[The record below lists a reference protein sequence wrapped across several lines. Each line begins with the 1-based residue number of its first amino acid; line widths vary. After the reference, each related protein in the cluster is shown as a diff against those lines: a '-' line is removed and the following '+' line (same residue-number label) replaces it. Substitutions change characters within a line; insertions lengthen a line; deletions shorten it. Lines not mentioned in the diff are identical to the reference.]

1 MTSKFISSLFNF
13 VIYTTAKYNI
23 DESHG
28 ISHSMNVLHMARN
41 ILEYE
46 CITNSGIREHERIIY
61 ASATLHDMCDKKYM
75 DEKAGLL
82 EIQIFLEDKMV
93 KKEIDVVKDII
104 SSMSYSTVKKKGFP
118 ELGEYQMAYHI
129 VREADLMTAYD
140 FDRSMIYHLYKST
153 DDIESAF
160 HNADEL
166 FKNRVFQHNN
176 DGLFITEYSKKYHIE
191 LQNQACFRIK
201 NWKRILGLKK
211 TI

>member
-1 MTSKFISSLFNF
+1 MASKFISSLFNF

-28 ISHSMNVLHMARN
+28 LSHSMNVLHMARN

-46 CITNSGIREHERIIY
+46 CITNASIRNYERIIY

-75 DEKAGLL
+75 DEKAGLN
-82 EIQIFLEDKMV
+82 EIQTFLEDKME
-93 KKEIDVVKDII
+93 KKEIGVVKAII
-104 SSMSYSTVKKKGFP
+104 STMSYSTVKRKGFP

-140 FDRSMIYHLYKST
+140 FDRSMIYHLHKNT
-153 DDIESAF
+153 NDIESAF
-160 HNADEL
+160 QNADEL
-166 FKNRVFQHNN
+166 FKNRVFKHND
-176 DGLFITEYSKKYHIE
+176 DGLFITEYSKNYHIE
-191 LQNQACFRIK
+191 LQNQAFCRIR
-201 NWKRILGLKK
+201 NWKRILGQKR